1 MIYAAAVASTGGA
14 WGGYPRPLPSRT
26 LRIRGGAT
34 VAPDP
39 APSEIDMA
47 TVNGAPLTA
56 WLKSCPPRSVAVSA
70 ALDAATADAL
80 DDYCARH
87 RCTRSEAVRRI
98 LRDALRQVQP
108 CR

>member
-1 MIYAAAVASTGGA
+1 M
-14 WGGYPRPLPSRT
+14 P
-26 LRIRGGAT
+26 
-34 VAPDP
+34 
-39 APSEIDMA
+39 
-47 TVNGAPLTA
+47 TVNGAPLA
-56 WLKSCPPRSVAVSA
+56 SWLQSCPPRSVAVSA

>member
-98 LRDALRQVQP
+98 LRDALRQVP
-108 CR
+108 ACR

>member
-1 MIYAAAVASTGGA
+1 
-14 WGGYPRPLPSRT
+14 
-26 LRIRGGAT
+26 
-34 VAPDP
+34 
-39 APSEIDMA
+39 MA

-56 WLKSCPPRSVAVSA
+56 WLKSCPPRSVAVSTT
-70 ALDAATADAL
+70 LDAATADAL

-87 RCTRSEAVRRI
+87 RCTRSQAARRI